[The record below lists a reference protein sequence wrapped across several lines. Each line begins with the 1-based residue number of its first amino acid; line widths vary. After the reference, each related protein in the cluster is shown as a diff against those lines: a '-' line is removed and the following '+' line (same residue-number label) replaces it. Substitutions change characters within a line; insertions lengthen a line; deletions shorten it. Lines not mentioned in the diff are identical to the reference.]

1 MSAAPGRSQASSHR
15 SPQGEAPVSA
25 ALLDV
30 ENLCTSFFTEDG
42 EVRSVDGVSLRLE
55 RGEVLGLVGESG
67 SGKSVMG
74 LSLMGLIDSPGKIVA
89 GSIRL
94 DGEELVGA
102 PEHAMRRL
110 RGPRLGMIFQD
121 PLMSLN
127 PVLRIETTLIETL
140 LAHEFIDSA
149 TAYRRAL
156 AALTDVGIPSPAQR
170 MRGYPHEMSGGMR
183 QRVAIAAALLPGPQL
198 LIADEPTTALD
209 VTIQSQILHL
219 LQNLVAARGL
229 ALIMISHDLSVV
241 ASLAD
246 RVAVM
251 YAGRIVESGPVQQIL
266 SRPAHPYTRGLIH
279 SAPVMSEPGTP
290 LPQIRGAPPSPLGRP
305 AGCAFAPRC
314 DRASSSCTSMPALTD
329 LHIGHAVRCWHPH
342 LEARLPGIAA

>member
-1 MSAAPGRSQASSHR
+1 MTKQ
-15 SPQGEAPVSA
+15 
-25 ALLDV
+25 ALLAVD
-30 ENLCTSFFTEDG
+30 NLCTSFFTDDG
-42 EVRSVDGVSLRLE
+42 EVRSVDGVSLGLE

-74 LSLMGLIDSPGKIVA
+74 LSLMGLIDRPGRVVG

-94 DGEELVGA
+94 DGVELVGA
-102 PEHAMRRL
+102 PEHELRRL
-110 RGPRLGMIFQD
+110 RGPRIGMIFQD

-140 LAHEFIDSA
+140 MAHESISRADA
-149 TAYRRAL
+149 HRRAL
-156 AALTDVGIPSPAQR
+156 AALADVGIPSPAQR

-229 ALIMISHDLSVV
+229 ALIMVSHDLSVV

-251 YAGRIVESGPVQQIL
+251 YAGRIVESGPVRQIL
-266 SRPAHPYTRGLIH
+266 SQPAHPYTRGLIR

-290 LPQIRGAPPSPLGRP
+290 LPQIRGVPPSPLARP

-314 DRASSSCTSMPALTD
+314 DRASARCTAMPALQEV
-329 LHIGHAVRCWHPH
+329 HAGHAVRCWHPH
-342 LEARLPGIAA
+342 PRAGAPGEAA